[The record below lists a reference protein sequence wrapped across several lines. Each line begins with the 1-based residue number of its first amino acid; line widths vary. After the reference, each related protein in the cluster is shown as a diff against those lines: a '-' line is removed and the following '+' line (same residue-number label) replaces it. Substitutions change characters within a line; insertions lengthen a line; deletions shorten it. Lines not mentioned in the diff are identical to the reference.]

1 MILLSITGLFKMVL
15 IILGVMVVLRVIGQ
29 LMIARR
35 NADAERDML
44 QKERESQ
51 RMSSEARKNL
61 GKTTI
66 SRIDKKQMDQAEYT
80 DFEEVD

>member
-1 MILLSITGLFKMVL
+1 MIL

-35 NADAERDML
+35 NADAEREML

-80 DFEEVD
+80 DFEEID